1 MSPSCRTHQWR
12 VAAATSCWTF
22 NVRFGSQQQPG
33 TMKPATP
40 RRTNQWIPAIP
51 LHLRK
56 RKQVR
61 SFWEKSLKLFFKK
74 SNRENKCV
82 YDTLY
87 NLNFKSFNSA
97 FQPASHREPAAHLER
112 HESAAARFPLGRTLW
127 PRSMHF
133 APTLG
138 NMVHEPW
145 VFSGTHCPPHW
156 NKRLIPWHKF
166 WPRSSCILL
175 DNVFL
180 GDGNLWRFGVQKIA

>member
-40 RRTNQWIPAIP
+40 RRTNQGIPAIP

-61 SFWEKSLKLFFKK
+61 SFWETSLKLFFKK
-74 SNRENKCV
+74 SIRENKCV

-87 NLNFKSFNSA
+87 NQ
-97 FQPASHREPAAHLER
+97 FQIIQFGFPATASLREPAAHLER
-112 HESAAARFPLGRTLW
+112 HEAAAARFPLGRTLW

-145 VFSGTHCPPHW
+145 VFFRNSFPPPL
-156 NKRLIPWHKF
+156 KQEAY
-166 WPRSSCILL
+166 SMT
-175 DNVFL
+175 
-180 GDGNLWRFGVQKIA
+180 